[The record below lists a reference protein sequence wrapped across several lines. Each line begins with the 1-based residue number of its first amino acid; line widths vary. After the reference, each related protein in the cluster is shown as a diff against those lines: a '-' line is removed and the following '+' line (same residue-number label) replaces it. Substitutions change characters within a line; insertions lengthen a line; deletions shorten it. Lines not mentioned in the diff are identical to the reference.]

1 MSTGL
6 TSTRPSRKNIFG
18 RNFLENYRPND
29 DHGNYVFYI
38 GSQILRTNNIDHFVS
53 IHSNLSVPDSC

>member
-18 RNFLENYRPND
+18 RNFLENYQTDN
-29 DHGNYVFYI
+29 DHGNYEV
-38 GSQILRTNNIDHFVS
+38 Q
-53 IHSNLSVPDSC
+53 SV

>member
-18 RNFLENYRPND
+18 RKYFAIGFGYGPYRIRRKDRAEKFKTALSSFLFF
-29 DHGNYVFYI
+29 G
-38 GSQILRTNNIDHFVS
+38 
-53 IHSNLSVPDSC
+53 